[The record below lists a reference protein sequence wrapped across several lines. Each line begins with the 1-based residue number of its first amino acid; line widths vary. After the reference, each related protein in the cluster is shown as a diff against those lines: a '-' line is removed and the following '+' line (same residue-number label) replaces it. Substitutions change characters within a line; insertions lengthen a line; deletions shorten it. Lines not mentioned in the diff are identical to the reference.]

1 MKLKSL
7 LNSTTEHATFT
18 RITTNI
24 GSATFA
30 FSLKQCLDKARRR
43 T

>member
-24 GSATFA
+24 GSAFA
-30 FSLKQCLDKARRR
+30 FPLKARRR
-43 T
+43 N